1 MSLLALHSFHLF
13 AVVPFFLYVALTR
26 SSMPTAL
33 FYSLIVLG
41 SVLIVYHGYK
51 AVVRYMG
58 GSNYWWV
65 NLVHALIVGPLLLYI
80 GIMKKTTPRAAYEG
94 LLLIT
99 FAAMGYHLK
108 LLAED
113 VSAPTAR

>member
-51 AVVRYMG
+51 TVVRYMS

-65 NLVHALIVGPLLLYI
+65 NLVHALIVGPLLVYI
-80 GIMKKTTPRAAYEG
+80 GVMQKETPRAAYEG
-94 LLLIT
+94 LFLIT
-99 FAAMGYHLK
+99 FAALGYHLK
-108 LLAED
+108 GLAED
-113 VSAPTAR
+113 IAGTTKQ